1 MPLWLGLLR
10 SAEVRGAHHTRLRA
24 RPFNRMAVLQTPT
37 GGPLFFSGGT
47 LKNFPRS
54 IKRNAGISAAM
65 LGASALLL
73 AGCGAAP
80 EEDAA
85 SDTASSGS
93 SASSDFLACMV
104 SDSGGFDDRSFNQ
117 SSFEGLQAAEK
128 DLGIQIKTAESQSET
143 DFLPNLDSMVVQNG
157 CDITVTVGFLLAD
170 ATKEVATA
178 NPESNFAIVD
188 DNSIELDNVKPIIYD
203 TAQAAFLAGY
213 VAAGTSET
221 GKVAT
226 YGGINIPTVT
236 IFMDGFADGVEYY
249 NEQNSA
255 NVELLGWNKA
265 DQTGS
270 FIGNFTDTG
279 AGKTTTQNFLNEGA
293 DIIMPVAGP
302 VGTGTLD
309 AVVEANANGGT
320 NKVVWVD
327 SDGFETAGTG
337 QEYILT
343 SVMKL
348 MGDAVETVISSDVD
362 GNFDATPYVGTL
374 ENGGVALAPFHDQE
388 SAVPADVKT
397 AVDEIKAKIISGEI
411 TVDSAASP
419 K

>member
-1 MPLWLGLLR
+1 
-10 SAEVRGAHHTRLRA
+10 
-24 RPFNRMAVLQTPT
+24 
-37 GGPLFFSGGT
+37 
-47 LKNFPRS
+47 
-54 IKRNAGISAAM
+54 M
-65 LGASALLL
+65 LGVSALLL

-85 SDTASSGS
+85 SSDAASSNSS
-93 SASSDFLACMV
+93 SANGDFLACMV

-117 SSFEGLQAAEK
+117 SSFEGLQKAEQ
-128 DLGIQIKTAESQSET
+128 DLGIQVKTAESQSET
-143 DFLPNLDSMVVQNG
+143 DFLPNVDSMVVQNG

-170 ATKEVATA
+170 VTKEVAEA
-178 NPESNFAIVD
+178 NPDSNFAIVD
-188 DNSIELDNVKPIIYD
+188 DDTIELANVKPIVYD

-236 IFMDGFADGVEYY
+236 IFMDGFADGVAYY
-249 NEQNSA
+249 NEQNNA

-270 FIGNFTDTG
+270 FVGNFTDTT

-302 VGTGTLD
+302 VGEGTLV
-309 AVVEANANGGT
+309 AVVDANANGGS
-320 NKVVWVD
+320 NKVIWVD
-327 SDGFETAGTG
+327 SDGFETTDTG

-348 MGDAVETVISSDVD
+348 MGEAVETVITSDVD
-362 GNFDATPYVGTL
+362 GNFDATPYVGDL
-374 ENGGVALAPFHDQE
+374 KNGGVALAPYHDQE
-388 SAVPADVKT
+388 SAVPADVKS

-411 TVDSAASP
+411 TVESAASP

>member
-1 MPLWLGLLR
+1 M
-10 SAEVRGAHHTRLRA
+10 
-24 RPFNRMAVLQTPT
+24 
-37 GGPLFFSGGT
+37 
-47 LKNFPRS
+47 KNFPRS
-54 IKRNAGISAAM
+54 IKRNAGMSAAM

-80 EEDAA
+80 EEDTS
-85 SDTASSGS
+85 SDSASSS

-128 DLGIQIKTAESQSET
+128 DLGIQVKTAESQSET
-143 DFLPNLDSMVVQNG
+143 DFLPNLDSMVVQNS

-170 ATKEVATA
+170 ATKEVAAA

-213 VAAGTSET
+213 VAAGTSES

-249 NEQNSA
+249 NEQNDA
-255 NVELLGWNKA
+255 KVEVLGWDKA
-265 DQTGS
+265 AQTGS
-270 FIGNFTDTG
+270 FIGNFTDAG
-279 AGKTTTQNFLNEGA
+279 AGKTTTENFMNEGA

-309 AVVEANANGGT
+309 AVVAANADGGN

-327 SDGFETAGTG
+327 SDGFETTTTG
-337 QEYILT
+337 KEFILT

-362 GNFDATPYVGTL
+362 GQFDATPYVGTL
-374 ENGGVALAPFHDQE
+374 ENGGVTLAPFHDQE
-388 SAVPADVKT
+388 DAVPADVKT

-411 TVDSAASP
+411 TVESAASP

>member
-1 MPLWLGLLR
+1 
-10 SAEVRGAHHTRLRA
+10 
-24 RPFNRMAVLQTPT
+24 
-37 GGPLFFSGGT
+37 
-47 LKNFPRS
+47 
-54 IKRNAGISAAM
+54 M
-65 LGASALLL
+65 LGVSALLL
-73 AGCGAAP
+73 SGCGAAP
-80 EEDAA
+80 EEDN
-85 SDTASSGS
+85 D
-93 SASSDFLACMV
+93 SSDAAGSANSDFTACMV

-117 SSFEGLQAAEK
+117 SGYEGLMAAEK
-128 DLGIQIKTAESQSET
+128 DLGIETKTAESQSET
-143 DFLPNLDSMVVQNG
+143 DFGPNLDSMISQG
-157 CDITVTVGFLLAD
+157 CNITVTVGFLLAD
-170 ATKEVATA
+170 ATTEVAEA
-178 NPESNFAIVD
+178 NPESHFAIID
-188 DNSIELDNVKPIIYD
+188 DNSIDLPNVKPIIYD

-213 VAAGTSET
+213 VAAGTSES

-249 NEQNSA
+249 NEENGADVQ
-255 NVELLGWNKA
+255 LLGWNKA

-279 AGKTTTQNFLNEGA
+279 AGKTTTENFINEGA

-309 AVVEANANGGT
+309 AVVEANADGGT

-337 QEYILT
+337 KEFILT

-348 MGDAVETVISSDVD
+348 MGEAVEEVITTDVE
-362 GNFDATPYVGTL
+362 GNFDAAPYIGTL
-374 ENGGVALAPFHDQE
+374 ENGGVTLAPYHDQE
-388 SAVPADVKT
+388 DAVPADVKS

-411 TVDSAASP
+411 SVESAASP